1 MQPTARQVRIASY
14 QMIGFQ
20 LLVASVMML
29 VFFQLQGAQAAYSAL
44 QGGLIAALPNLVFAL
59 FAFRYLTQ
67 GSAEQARKS
76 FMRGHALK
84 ILLTIALFIG
94 VMRQDDVVASALII
108 SYTITLLAQWSA
120 VFFFKH

>member
-1 MQPTARQVRIASY
+1 MQPTARQVRVSAYQLIAA
-14 QMIGFQ
+14 QV
-20 LLVASVMML
+20 LVAALMSL
-29 VFFQLQGAQAAYSAL
+29 LFLLLQGAQAAYSAL

-67 GSAEQARKS
+67 GSAEQARTS

-84 ILLTIALFIG
+84 ILLTIGLFIG
-94 VMRQDDVVASALII
+94 VMRQDDVVASALLT
-108 SYTITLLAQWSA
+108 SYIVTLLAQWSA